1 MTDDDAL
8 ANLVAKKYHRYGD
21 INKLKAY
28 LARAGFRYD
37 DINRAIKQYHE
48 QQNTS

>member
-8 ANLVAKKYHRYGD
+8 VNLVAKKYHRYDD

-37 DINRAIKQYHE
+37 DINKAIERYHE

>member
-1 MTDDDAL
+1 MADDDAL
-8 ANLVAKKYHRYGD
+8 ANLVAKKYHRYDD

>member
-1 MTDDDAL
+1 MADDNDAL
-8 ANLVAKKYHRYGD
+8 TSLVAKKYHRYDD

-37 DINRAIKQYHE
+37 DINRAIEQYRSNH
-48 QQNTS
+48 SS